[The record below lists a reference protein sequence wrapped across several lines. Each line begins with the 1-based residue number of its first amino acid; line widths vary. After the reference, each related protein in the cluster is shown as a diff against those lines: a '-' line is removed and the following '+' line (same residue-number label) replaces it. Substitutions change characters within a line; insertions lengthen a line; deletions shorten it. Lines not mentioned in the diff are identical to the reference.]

1 MIFKAT
7 RSPRRAPCRG
17 FDQVRGGHEKGCASQ
32 AGGED
37 RRLRGG
43 RCWWGEGRGGD
54 GMRRPGLDSNS
65 EEDLTDDQII
75 DGLERLTAESL
86 AEDSN
91 Y

>member
-1 MIFKAT
+1 
-7 RSPRRAPCRG
+7 
-17 FDQVRGGHEKGCASQ
+17 
-32 AGGED
+32 
-37 RRLRGG
+37 
-43 RCWWGEGRGGD
+43 
-54 GMRRPGLDSNS
+54 MRRPGLDSNS